1 MNTGM
6 IPSRYAKALYEYAG
20 EKSATE
26 RVYGEMQRLAGSFA
40 AEPALRRA
48 LDNPVLTPEQKS
60 GLVYNAAGG
69 DPSDELKRFVEL
81 VLSHKRM
88 QLLHRMALDYMA
100 LYRRA
105 HNISTGELQTA
116 VAVDETTE
124 QRLKEWIVSRT
135 HGARRTADTGAP
147 RHSRRVYLRDE
158 LDAPGRERRDA
169 VAGNP
174 RAVHRPQQA
183 DCLNVSNACPGRPI
197 IKIDYV

>member
-69 DPSDELKRFVEL
+69 DPSDELKRFVKL

-135 HGARRTADTGAP
+135 HGTVELRTLVRPDILGGFIFEMNSM
-147 RHSRRVYLRDE
+147 R
-158 LDAPGRERRDA
+158 LDASVATQLREIREQFIDR
-169 VAGNP
+169 NK
-174 RAVHRPQQA
+174 Q
-183 DCLNVSNACPGRPI
+183 DCLNVSMPAPRPI
-197 IKIDYV
+197 N

>member
-26 RVYGEMQRLAGSFA
+26 RVYGEMQRL
-40 AEPALRRA
+40 ALRRA

-69 DPSDELKRFVEL
+69 DPSDELKRFVKL

-135 HGARRTADTGAP
+135 HGTVELWTLVRPDILGGFIFEMNSMR
-147 RHSRRVYLRDE
+147 
-158 LDAPGRERRDA
+158 LDASVATQLREIRE
-169 VAGNP
+169 
-174 RAVHRPQQA
+174 QF
-183 DCLNVSNACPGRPI
+183 
-197 IKIDYV
+197 IDRNKRIV

>member
-1 MNTGM
+1 M

-69 DPSDELKRFVEL
+69 DLSDELKRFVKL

-105 HNISTGELQTA
+105 HNISTGEL
-116 VAVDETTE
+116 
-124 QRLKEWIVSRT
+124 
-135 HGARRTADTGAP
+135 
-147 RHSRRVYLRDE
+147 
-158 LDAPGRERRDA
+158 
-169 VAGNP
+169 
-174 RAVHRPQQA
+174 
-183 DCLNVSNACPGRPI
+183 
-197 IKIDYV
+197 

>member
-124 QRLKEWIVSRT
+124 LRT
-135 HGARRTADTGAP
+135 LVRPDILGGFIFEMNSMR
-147 RHSRRVYLRDE
+147 
-158 LDAPGRERRDA
+158 LDASVATQLREIRE
-169 VAGNP
+169 
-174 RAVHRPQQA
+174 QF
-183 DCLNVSNACPGRPI
+183 
-197 IKIDYV
+197 IDRNKRIV

>member
-100 LYRRA
+100 LYAR
-105 HNISTGELQTA
+105 
-116 VAVDETTE
+116 D
-124 QRLKEWIVSRT
+124 
-135 HGARRTADTGAP
+135 RRTADTGAP

-169 VAGNP
+169 AAGNP

-183 DCLNVSNACPGRPI
+183 DCLNVSMPAPAGP
-197 IKIDYV
+197 

>member
-20 EKSATE
+20 EKSANE

-135 HGARRTADTGAP
+135 HGTVELRTLVRPDILGGFIFEMNSM
-147 RHSRRVYLRDE
+147 R
-158 LDAPGRERRDA
+158 LDASVATQLREIREQFID
-169 VAGNP
+169 
-174 RAVHRPQQA
+174 PQQA
-183 DCLNVSNACPGRPI
+183 DCLNVSMPAPAGP
-197 IKIDYV
+197 

>member
-135 HGARRTADTGAP
+135 HGTVELRTLVRPDILGGFIFEMNSM
-147 RHSRRVYLRDE
+147 R
-158 LDAPGRERRDA
+158 LDASVATQLREIREQFIDRNKRI
-169 VAGNP
+169 VKMYQCLP
-174 RAVHRPQQA
+174 RQA
-183 DCLNVSNACPGRPI
+183 HN
-197 IKIDYV
+197 

>member
-20 EKSATE
+20 ENSATE

-48 LDNPVLTPEQKS
+48 LDNPILTPEQKS

-81 VLSHKRM
+81 VLRHKRM
-88 QLLHRMALDYMA
+88 QLLHRMALDYMD

-116 VAVDETTE
+116 VAVDEATE

-135 HGARRTADTGAP
+135 HGTVELRTLVRPDILGGFIFEMNSM
-147 RHSRRVYLRDE
+147 R
-158 LDAPGRERRDA
+158 LDASVATQLRKIRE
-169 VAGNP
+169 
-174 RAVHRPQQA
+174 QF
-183 DCLNVSNACPGRPI
+183 
-197 IKIDYV
+197 IDRNKRIV

>member
-69 DPSDELKRFVEL
+69 DPSDELKRFVKL

-135 HGARRTADTGAP
+135 HGTVELRTLVP

-169 VAGNP
+169 AAGNP

-183 DCLNVSNACPGRPI
+183 DCLNVSMPAPAGP
-197 IKIDYV
+197 

>member
-135 HGARRTADTGAP
+135 HGTVELRTLLRPAGLS
-147 RHSRRVYLRDE
+147 SR
-158 LDAPGRERRDA
+158 
-169 VAGNP
+169 
-174 RAVHRPQQA
+174 
-183 DCLNVSNACPGRPI
+183 
-197 IKIDYV
+197 

>member
-135 HGARRTADTGAP
+135 HGTVELRTLVRPDILGGFIFEMNSM
-147 RHSRRVYLRDE
+147 R
-158 LDAPGRERRDA
+158 LDASVATQLREIRE
-169 VAGNP
+169 
-174 RAVHRPQQA
+174 QFI

>member
-26 RVYGEMQRLAGSFA
+26 RVYGEMQRLPGSFA
-40 AEPALRRA
+40 AEPALLRA

-124 QRLKEWIVSRT
+124 QAQGVDRLSHTRD
-135 HGARRTADTGAP
+135 RRTADTGAP

-169 VAGNP
+169 AAGNP

>member
-60 GLVYNAAGG
+60 ELVYNAAGG

-105 HNISTGELQTA
+105 HNISTGELHA
-116 VAVDETTE
+116 RD
-124 QRLKEWIVSRT
+124 
-135 HGARRTADTGAP
+135 RRTADTGAP

-169 VAGNP
+169 AAGNP

-183 DCLNVSNACPGRPI
+183 DCLNVSMPAPAGP
-197 IKIDYV
+197 

>member
-135 HGARRTADTGAP
+135 HGTVELRTLVRPDILGGFIFEMTRA
-147 RHSRRVYLRDE
+147 SRRSCGKSASSSSTATSGLSK
-158 LDAPGRERRDA
+158 
-169 VAGNP
+169 
-174 RAVHRPQQA
+174 
-183 DCLNVSNACPGRPI
+183 CINACPGRPI

>member
-69 DPSDELKRFVEL
+69 DPSDELKRFVKL

-116 VAVDETTE
+116 VAVD
-124 QRLKEWIVSRT
+124 RLAHARD
-135 HGARRTADTGAP
+135 RRTADTGAP

-169 VAGNP
+169 AAGNP

-183 DCLNVSNACPGRPI
+183 DCLNVSMPAPAGP
-197 IKIDYV
+197 

>member
-48 LDNPVLTPEQKS
+48 LD
-60 GLVYNAAGG
+60 
-69 DPSDELKRFVEL
+69 
-81 VLSHKRM
+81 
-88 QLLHRMALDYMA
+88 YMA

-135 HGARRTADTGAP
+135 HGTVELRTLVRPDILGGFIFEMNSM
-147 RHSRRVYLRDE
+147 R
-158 LDAPGRERRDA
+158 LDASVATQLREIRE
-169 VAGNP
+169 
-174 RAVHRPQQA
+174 QF
-183 DCLNVSNACPGRPI
+183 
-197 IKIDYV
+197 IDRNKRIV

>member
-135 HGARRTADTGAP
+135 HGTVELRTLVRPDILGGFI
-147 RHSRRVYLRDE
+147 LRDE

-169 VAGNP
+169 AAGNP

-183 DCLNVSNACPGRPI
+183 DCLNVSTPAPAGP
-197 IKIDYV
+197 

>member
-60 GLVYNAAGG
+60 GLVYNAADG

-124 QRLKEWIVSRT
+124 QRLKEWIVS
-135 HGARRTADTGAP
+135 ADTGAP

-169 VAGNP
+169 AAGNP

-183 DCLNVSNACPGRPI
+183 DCLNVSMPAPAGP
-197 IKIDYV
+197 

>member
-1 MNTGM
+1 M

-48 LDNPVLTPEQKS
+48 LDNPRPHAGTKERV
-60 GLVYNAAGG
+60 GLQRRGRR
-69 DPSDELKRFVEL
+69 PSDELERFVKL

-135 HGARRTADTGAP
+135 HGTVELRTLVRPDILGGFIFEMNSM
-147 RHSRRVYLRDE
+147 R
-158 LDAPGRERRDA
+158 LDASVATQLREIRE
-169 VAGNP
+169 
-174 RAVHRPQQA
+174 QF
-183 DCLNVSNACPGRPI
+183 
-197 IKIDYV
+197 IDRNKRIV

>member
-69 DPSDELKRFVEL
+69 DPSDELKRFVKL

-135 HGARRTADTGAP
+135 HGTVELRTLVRPDILGG
-147 RHSRRVYLRDE
+147 VYLRDE

-169 VAGNP
+169 AAGNP

-183 DCLNVSNACPGRPI
+183 DCLNVSMPAPAGP
-197 IKIDYV
+197 

>member
-69 DPSDELKRFVEL
+69 DLSDELKRFVKL

-135 HGARRTADTGAP
+135 HGTVELRTLVRPDILGGFIFEMNSM
-147 RHSRRVYLRDE
+147 R
-158 LDAPGRERRDA
+158 LDASVATQLREIREQFIRPA
-169 VAGNP
+169 TSGLSKCIKCLP
-174 RAVHRPQQA
+174 RQA
-183 DCLNVSNACPGRPI
+183 HN
-197 IKIDYV
+197 

>member
-69 DPSDELKRFVEL
+69 DLSDELKRFVKL

-135 HGARRTADTGAP
+135 HGTVELRTLVRPDILGGFIFEMNSM
-147 RHSRRVYLRDE
+147 R
-158 LDAPGRERRDA
+158 LDASVATQLREIREQFIDRNKRIVKMYQMPA
-169 VAGNP
+169 PAGP
-174 RAVHRPQQA
+174 
-183 DCLNVSNACPGRPI
+183 
-197 IKIDYV
+197 

>member
-124 QRLKEWIVSRT
+124 QRTAQEQAFKEKLYRDPLTEFTTAAITKKLSVNPSARQGSR
-135 HGARRTADTGAP
+135 
-147 RHSRRVYLRDE
+147 
-158 LDAPGRERRDA
+158 
-169 VAGNP
+169 
-174 RAVHRPQQA
+174 
-183 DCLNVSNACPGRPI
+183 
-197 IKIDYV
+197 